1 MVGTM
6 VHERVSDKYSL
17 ILYQKEKDDDQK
29 EDEHTCS
36 PERGTLNIRIR
47 RVFRADD
54 MGVTVSRYHYN
65 REA

>member
-6 VHERVSDKYSL
+6 DHERVSDRYSL
-17 ILYQKEKDDDQK
+17 LLDQEEK

-65 REA
+65 RNNRQ